1 MKKTLDNF
9 NFDGKKVLMRV
20 DFNVPLED
28 GEITDDARI
37 VAALPT
43 INHVLDENGALI
55 LMSHLGRP
63 KGQAKPDLSL
73 TVVAEKLS
81 QLLDKEVI
89 FLKSDSV
96 IDDQVKVKASELKPG
111 QLAIL
116 ENTRFRAEEEAN
128 DQDFSQELA
137 SLADIYVND
146 AFGTSHRA
154 HASNVGVSKYL
165 PSAVGRLIEKEISIM
180 GKALEN
186 PEKPFLAI
194 LGGAKVSDKISVI
207 ENLIDKVDTIL
218 IGGGMAY
225 TFQKAQGLPIGKS
238 LLEEDK
244 IEYAGKLLDQA
255 KDAGVEILLPIDNI
269 VAEELKE
276 DAESKVLKNDQIT
289 DQYMCLDIGPET
301 IDLYSEKI
309 KHAKTIVW
317 NGPMGVFEYDAFS
330 KGTFAIAEA
339 MSKAQA
345 TTIIGGGDSALAVE
359 RAGYKEDM
367 THVSTGGGASLKFLE
382 GSDLPGISAI
392 EEA

>member
-63 KGQAKPDLSL
+63 KGQAKPELSL
-73 TVVAEKLS
+73 KVVAEKLS